1 MDLFI
6 YSSLQSTS
14 FNFGMNRERRK
25 LKQKD
30 RSDFK
35 VPLQLA
41 ENSAN
46 MREHRGQDKEE
57 RRRKR

>member
-6 YSSLQSTS
+6 YSPLQSTS

-46 MREHRGQDKEE
+46 MREYRDKEE